1 MSVEMLPA
9 VGPTSSKGGP
19 KATDTAS
26 NADEPS
32 FGQLLASRQQA
43 EEPAAPNKNDSRTG
57 KNTQD
62 NSANRS
68 GTTALDSQA
77 TGQDQA
83 AVDANIA
90 GKPDTTKQA
99 LANDLRRTPAAAGE
113 ASVSTDKAI
122 VEPSDRGNDADDTLP
137 AGLVWADIT
146 TVGRSVDQGPT
157 TKSDSARRG
166 ASADQTP
173 NARIAVASSAA
184 LAPASAANGQVAVRG
199 DQALAADM
207 VETTDR
213 ATRSDER
220 FDLADRKRLDLRA
233 DRDNTLQKV
242 AADTVARDTRLAVD
256 GDAASQNASRSAD
269 RLAAV
274 LGDRQQWRT
283 AAAERSVTGP
293 DSSVAHAAGLSN
305 HALAGQAAPG
315 AINTAATPNPA
326 MAATLSAPLGSEA
339 WHQALNQQA
348 LRLTHVGDG
357 AAELTLHP
365 RDLGK
370 LQVSLKMGEHAQL
383 HFASAHADV
392 RAAVEAALPQ
402 LRHAFA
408 DNGINLGQT
417 SVSDQAPNQNMG
429 QNANQDSANG
439 QASAQPGFGPG
450 SAVTAEPLAGP
461 VTVTTLAGRTLD
473 GGIDIF
479 A

>member
-1 MSVEMLPA
+1 MSVEMLPT
-9 VGPTSSKGGP
+9 VSPNSSKGGP
-19 KATDTAS
+19 KAADIAS

-43 EEPAAPNKNDSRTG
+43 DEPAVSNNSDSRTG

-62 NSANRS
+62 KSANRS

-77 TGQDQA
+77 TGPEQA

-113 ASVSTDKAI
+113 TSVEAG
-122 VEPSDRGNDADDTLP
+122 DRGNDADDTLP

-146 TVGRSVDQGPT
+146 TVGRSVDQGPS

-184 LAPASAANGQVAVRG
+184 LAPASAATGQVAVRG

-213 ATRSDER
+213 AARSDER

-256 GDAASQNASRSAD
+256 SDAASQNASRSAD

-283 AAAERSVTGP
+283 ASAERSVAAP

-305 HALAGQAAPG
+305 HAFAGQAAPG

-348 LRLTHVGDG
+348 LRLTHFGDG

-450 SAVTAEPLAGP
+450 TADTAEPLAGP
-461 VTVTTLAGRTLD
+461 VAVTTLAGRTLD